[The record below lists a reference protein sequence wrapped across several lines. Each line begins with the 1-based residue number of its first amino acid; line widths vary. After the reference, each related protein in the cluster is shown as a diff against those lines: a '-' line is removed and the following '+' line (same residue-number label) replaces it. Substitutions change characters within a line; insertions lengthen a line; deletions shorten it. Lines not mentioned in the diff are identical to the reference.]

1 MKVIE
6 ITEDKATKMAS
17 LVEEMLHAGGKLMTC
32 IEQLRDDDGEM
43 DYRRPRSRMDYRDG
57 DRHEMRDRGND
68 RYGSMAG
75 EMDWRRGE
83 DRYR

>member
-1 MKVIE
+1 MKIIE

-32 IEQLRDDDGEM
+32 IEQLRDDDTEM
-43 DYRRPRSRMDYRDG
+43 DYRRPRMNYREG
-57 DRHEMRDRGND
+57 DRHDMRERERGVWSDR
-68 RYGSMAG
+68 
-75 EMDWRRGE
+75 EWERGE